1 MFREQF
7 SWFGGPKRYRFR
19 MIAENGEI
27 VAQSQSY
34 TRKSSALATIKLIQA
49 EASFAYAKDMTGEG
63 ASGDDC

>member
-1 MFREQF
+1 
-7 SWFGGPKRYRFR
+7 